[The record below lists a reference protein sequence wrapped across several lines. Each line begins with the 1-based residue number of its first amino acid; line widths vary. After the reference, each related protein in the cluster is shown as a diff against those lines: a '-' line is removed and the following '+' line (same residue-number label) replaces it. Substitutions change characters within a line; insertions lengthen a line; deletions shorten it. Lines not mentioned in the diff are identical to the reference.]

1 LLLLVCRQAICYGI
15 RVSEASVSPADAT
28 ARIAALEASLA
39 RANAALAARD
49 LLIDTLRGQ
58 IARLRRMQFGASS
71 EKLGRE
77 IEQLELALEELET
90 ERDAPVAEAAAGV
103 AARPSPVRSLPDH
116 LPRKEVVHEPA
127 SGACTC
133 PDCGGALRQLGSDAH
148 EMLDIVPVRWRV
160 VRNVRPKYSC
170 RVCEKIVQAP
180 APVGA
185 VARGKAT
192 FATLAHVVVSKFD
205 HHLPLYRQAEMM
217 AAQGLDIDRSTLAGW
232 TGQAAALLDPIV
244 SRIRDEVLKAD
255 KIHADDTPVPVLDP
269 GRGKTA
275 TGRLWV
281 YAADDQASGSMAP
294 RATWYRFTPDRTA
307 AHPLAHLAGFRGFLQ
322 ADAYAGYDG
331 LYRGGV
337 TEVACW
343 AHFRRKIFD
352 LHERIPTPLTTD
364 ILERVGALY
373 TVEAEARG
381 RPPDE
386 RHRARQERSRPLV
399 EALREVLDA
408 ALRHL
413 SPRSDMAKA
422 IAYGAKR
429 WPALSR
435 FLGDG
440 RLEIDNNIAERALR
454 GIAVGRR
461 NWLFAGSRAGGER
474 AAAIYTVIQTCKANG
489 VDPQAYITDV
499 IAKIADDWPASRWD
513 ELMPWNW
520 MPPADQP
527 TAQAA

>member
-1 LLLLVCRQAICYGI
+1 
-15 RVSEASVSPADAT
+15 VSEAPVSPADAT
-28 ARIAALEASLA
+28 ARIAALEALLA

-49 LLIDTLRGQ
+49 LLIDSLRGQ

-77 IEQLELALEELET
+77 IEQLELALEELEA
-90 ERDAPVAEAAAGV
+90 ERDAAPVEE
-103 AARPSPVRSLPDH
+103 RPSETASRPAPVRSLPAH
-116 LPRKEVVHEPA
+116 LPREDVVHEPA

-133 PDCGGALRQLGSDAH
+133 PDCGGALRRLGLDAH

-180 APVGA
+180 APAGA
-185 VARGKAT
+185 VARGKAS

-232 TGQAAALLDPIV
+232 AGQAAALLDPV
-244 SRIRDEVLKAD
+244 VARIRDKVLKAD

-281 YAADDQASGSMAP
+281 YAADDRAAGSTAP

-352 LHERIPTPLTTD
+352 LHERTATQLTTD
-364 ILERVGALY
+364 ILERIGALY
-373 TVEAEARG
+373 AVEAEVRG
-381 RPPDE
+381 QPPDI
-386 RHRARQERSRPLV
+386 RHRARQERTKPLV
-399 EALREVLDA
+399 DALREVLDT
-408 ALRHL
+408 ALRRL
-413 SPRSDMAKA
+413 SPKSDMAKA
-422 IAYGAKR
+422 IAYGTKR
-429 WPALSR
+429 WPALTR
-435 FLGDG
+435 FLDDG

-454 GIAVGRR
+454 GVAIGRR
-461 NWLFAGSRAGGER
+461 NWLFAGSHVGGER

-489 VDPQAYITDV
+489 VEPQAYIAD
-499 IAKIADDWPASRWD
+499 IIGRIADDWPASRWD
-513 ELMPWNW
+513 ELLPWNW
-520 MPPADQP
+520 NPPADQP

>member
-1 LLLLVCRQAICYGI
+1 L
-15 RVSEASVSPADAT
+15 RVLEALVSPADAT

-90 ERDAPVAEAAAGV
+90 ERDVSAVDTAAPGIAP
-103 AARPSPVRSLPDH
+103 RPAPVRSLPGH
-116 LPRKEVVHEPA
+116 LPREEVIHEPA
-127 SGACTC
+127 SGVCTC
-133 PDCGGALRQLGSDAH
+133 PDCGGALRQLGVDAH
-148 EMLDIVPVRWRV
+148 EMLDVVPVRWRV
-160 VRNVRPKYSC
+160 VRNLRPKYSC
-170 RVCEKIVQAP
+170 RACEKIVQAP
-180 APVGA
+180 APVSA
-185 VARGKAT
+185 VARGRAT
-192 FATLAHVVVSKFD
+192 FATLAHIVVAKFD

-217 AAQGLDIDRSTLAGW
+217 AAQGLDTDRSTLAGW
-232 TGQAAALLDPIV
+232 TGQAAALLDPVV

-255 KIHADDTPVPVLDP
+255 KIHADDTPVPVLEP

-281 YAADDQASGSMAP
+281 YASDDRASGSTAP

-307 AHPLAHLAGFRGFLQ
+307 THPLSHLAGFRGFLQ

-331 LYRGGV
+331 LYRSGV

-343 AHFRRKIFD
+343 AHFRRKVFD
-352 LHERIPTPLTTD
+352 LHERVPTPLTND
-364 ILERVGALY
+364 ILERIGALY
-373 TVEAEARG
+373 AVEAEVRG
-381 RPPDE
+381 QPPDA
-386 RHRARQERSRPLV
+386 RRQARQEQSRPLV
-399 EALREVLDA
+399 NALREVLDA
-408 ALRHL
+408 GLRRL

-422 IAYGAKR
+422 ITYGTKR

-435 FLGDG
+435 FLDDG

-461 NWLFAGSRAGGER
+461 NWLFAGSKAGGER

-499 IAKIADDWPASRWD
+499 IAKVADDWPASRWN

-520 MPPADQP
+520 GSRPDQP
-527 TAQAA
+527 VAQAA

>member
-1 LLLLVCRQAICYGI
+1 M
-15 RVSEASVSPADAT
+15 RVSEAPVSSADAT
-28 ARIAALEASLA
+28 ARIAALEALLA

-49 LLIDTLRGQ
+49 LLIDSLRGQ

-77 IEQLELALEELET
+77 IEQLELALEELEA
-90 ERDAPVAEAAAGV
+90 ERDAAPIEERPSEAT
-103 AARPSPVRSLPDH
+103 ARPAPVRSLPAH
-116 LPRKEVVHEPA
+116 LPREEVVHEPA

-133 PDCGGALRQLGSDAH
+133 PDCGGALRRLGMDAH
-148 EMLDIVPVRWRV
+148 EMLDVVPVRWRV

-180 APVGA
+180 APASA
-185 VARGKAT
+185 VARGKAS
-192 FATLAHVVVSKFD
+192 FATLTHVVVSKFE

-232 TGQAAALLDPIV
+232 AGQAAALLDPV
-244 SRIRDEVLKAD
+244 VARIRDAVLKAD

-281 YAADDQASGSMAP
+281 YAADDQASGSTAP

-331 LYRGGV
+331 LYRGGA

-352 LHERIPTPLTTD
+352 LHERTSTPLTTD
-364 ILERVGALY
+364 ILERIGALY
-373 TVEAEARG
+373 AVEAEVRG
-381 RPPDE
+381 QPPDI
-386 RHRARQERSRPLV
+386 RHRARQERSKPLV
-399 EALREVLDA
+399 DALREVLDT
-408 ALRHL
+408 ALRRM
-413 SPRSDMAKA
+413 SPKSDMAKA
-422 IAYGAKR
+422 IAYGTER

-435 FLGDG
+435 FLDDG

-454 GIAVGRR
+454 GVAIGRR
-461 NWLFAGSRAGGER
+461 NWLFAGSRMGGER
-474 AAAIYTVIQTCKANG
+474 AAALYTVKQTCKANG
-489 VDPQAYITDV
+489 IDPQAYIADV
-499 IAKIADDWPASRWD
+499 IAKIADDDWPASRWD
-513 ELMPWNW
+513 ELLPWNW
-520 MPPADQP
+520 NQPADQP